1 MCARPFT
8 ATGQAK
14 LRFTRAGRL
23 LGYVDGDGR
32 AELRIQ
38 MLGGEDLRPP
48 ADQLSRKRKV
58 FLTSEQP
65 EL

>member
-48 ADQLSRKRKV
+48 SGSA
-58 FLTSEQP
+58 EP
-65 EL
+65 EAEGIPHIGAA